1 MSQAKF
7 QVRLLTE
14 EETQKLAEMVASGD
28 DLAREALDRYK
39 ELAEKLLKEP
49 TKKNAQELEFL
60 LENQLRVLILLG

>member
-28 DLAREALDRYK
+28 DLVRDAVARYK
-39 ELAEKLLKEP
+39 ELAAKLLKEP
-49 TKKNAQELEFL
+49 TKKNAEELDFL
-60 LENQLRVLILLG
+60 LENQLRVLIFLG